1 MRHVARKRDQ
11 ETRRQQLIEAAREA
25 VADKGLAAVQLRDV
39 AKAADLTPGAV
50 LYYYDDLHDLL
61 QQVYEG
67 ATRRYSVEREE
78 AIARLSSPA
87 ARLGTALRMSVP
99 SGPDDTELRMLFEF
113 DAMIFGNPRYIEFA
127 RQYLERQVQMYE
139 QLLLD
144 GVATGAFILATSARD
159 TARNLLALEDSHGF
173 GVLIGAITPQDM
185 LRLLYDAAVAATGV
199 PPADLGGRG

>member
-1 MRHVARKRDQ
+1 MARKRDQ
-11 ETRRQQLIEAAREA
+11 ENRRQQLIDAAREV
-25 VADKGLAAVQLRDV
+25 VAAKGLSAVQLRDV

-61 QQVYEG
+61 QQVYES
-67 ATRRYSVEREE
+67 ATRRYSIEREA
-78 AIARLSSPA
+78 AIARLSSPSQ
-87 ARLGTALRMSVP
+87 RLGTALRMSVP
-99 SGPDDTELRMLFEF
+99 SGPDDAELRMLFEF
-113 DAMIFGNPRYIEFA
+113 DAMIFGSPRYVEFA

-159 TARNLLALEDSHGF
+159 AARNLLALEDSHGF

-199 PPADLGGRG
+199 PPADLGAG